1 MRTGPSTAPAAEARA
16 ARSVAHGPLLPIL
29 ASMKY
34 GEHAAAVAL
43 FFGVL
48 IAPGCASA
56 ARAEE
61 MVPTE
66 FEVTDRHD
74 KSVVV
79 SADGGKSTSGWG
91 QSEIGSEE
99 FARAV
104 VTALERSMVFKSAVQ
119 GQEADYRL
127 QVVLG
132 EVGATKSDPEFTAQV
147 TATWTLTDRA
157 GTKLFDETIAAEGSA
172 TIGDAF
178 VGIKRLQIMKE
189 RAARANIRLGIERLS
204 RLRL

>member
-1 MRTGPSTAPAAEARA
+1 MKRGERLAAI
-16 ARSVAHGPLLPIL
+16 GLIL
-29 ASMKY
+29 A
-34 GEHAAAVAL
+34 
-43 FFGVL
+43 VL
-48 IAPGCASA
+48 TVPGCASP

-61 MVPTE
+61 MTPTDID
-66 FEVTDRHD
+66 VSNRHD

-79 SADGGKSTSGWG
+79 SADGGKATSGWG
-91 QSEIGSEE
+91 QSEISSDE

-104 VTALERSMVFKSAVQ
+104 VATLQLSMVFASVVQ

-127 QVVLG
+127 HVVLG
-132 EVGATKSDPEFTAQV
+132 EVGATRSDPEFTAQV

-157 GTKLFDETIAAEGSA
+157 GTKLLDDTIAAEGSA
-172 TIGDAF
+172 TLGDAF

-189 RAARANIRLGIERLS
+189 RAARANIRFGIERLS

>member
-1 MRTGPSTAPAAEARA
+1 MK
-16 ARSVAHGPLLPIL
+16 HG
-29 ASMKY
+29 
-34 GEHAAAVAL
+34 ENAAAIGL
-43 FFGVL
+43 LLGVL

-66 FEVTDRHD
+66 FGVTDRHD

-79 SADGGKSTSGWG
+79 TADGGKPTSGWG

-99 FARAV
+99 FASAV
-104 VTALERSMVFKSAVQ
+104 VAALERSMVFKSAVQ

-132 EVGATKSDPEFTAQV
+132 EVGSKKSDPEFTAQV
-147 TATWTLTDRA
+147 TATWTLTDRD
-157 GTKLFDETIAAEGSA
+157 GTKRFDETIVSEGSA
-172 TIGDAF
+172 TLGDAF

-189 RAARANIRLGIERLS
+189 RAARANIREGIERLS

>member
-1 MRTGPSTAPAAEARA
+1 
-16 ARSVAHGPLLPIL
+16 
-29 ASMKY
+29 MKR
-34 GEHAAAVAL
+34 GELAAAVGLLLA
-43 FFGVL
+43 VL
-48 IAPGCASA
+48 TAPGCASP

-61 MVPTE
+61 MVPTDIDA
-66 FEVTDRHD
+66 TDRHD

-79 SADGGKSTSGWG
+79 SADGGKATSGWG
-91 QSEIGSEE
+91 QSEISSEE

-104 VTALERSMVFKSAVQ
+104 VAALQGSMVFASVVQ

-127 QVVLG
+127 HVVLG
-132 EVGATKSDPEFTAQV
+132 EVGSTRSDPEFTAQV

-157 GTKLFDETIAAEGSA
+157 GTKLLDDTIAAEGSA
-172 TIGDAF
+172 TFDDAF